1 MAIQQLNA
9 QAHTVRAERHNGSSL
24 WLIRSIGNGKVLNS
38 AMSYEWA
45 VSSLKDWID
54 FEARHGVTQ

>member
-1 MAIQQLNA
+1 MTIQQLNT
-9 QAHTVRAERHNGSSL
+9 QAHTVRAERHAGASL
-24 WLIRSIGNGKVLNS
+24 WLIRSINSGKILNS

-54 FEARHGVTQ
+54 FETRHAA